1 VAVSDD
7 VRVNPSEVS
16 VSVQVPVEMPEAV
29 NYRGIFGSASMAASS
44 QVTHSVSIP
53 SKEEISFYPFSM
65 EEQKRDF
72 KKELKE
78 IKERLISFKK
88 LNITFSESCLK
99 VMIATGLDEEAI
111 ALLTQH
117 LQSIEIPTEIK
128 GDLVLELKI
137 NKGRVKQVILD
148 EEASTIQEAI
158 GLRITVRT
166 FLNLETLSP
175 LTVPC
180 SLFPVP
186 FRVAL

>member
-1 VAVSDD
+1 MGGSSVLTVLKMS
-7 VRVNPSEVS
+7 RSENPE
-16 VSVQVPVEMPEAV
+16 
-29 NYRGIFGSASMAASS
+29 
-44 QVTHSVSIP
+44 
-53 SKEEISFYPFSM
+53 
-65 EEQKRDF
+65 
-72 KKELKE
+72 
-78 IKERLISFKK
+78 
-88 LNITFSESCLK
+88 
-99 VMIATGLDEEAI
+99 TG
-111 ALLTQH
+111 
-117 LQSIEIPTEIK
+117 IK

-186 FRVAL
+186 CSLSRSTIKSLN